1 MSAQHSGTDLRQAM
15 GIDIGRLRADV
26 EQLARFGASEEG
38 GVTRRAFSPVELEA
52 RAWLRRRAEEAGLA
66 TREDAI
72 GNVFVRLD
80 GPEGPPVWTGSHID
94 TVPNG
99 GRLDGALGVVAALEC
114 LRCLREANVELAR
127 PIEAVAFAD
136 EEGTFYGHLGSKSL
150 AHDLDLA
157 QLSAIVGPGEVRLG
171 DVLDLGANGALPAR
185 TALRPGAVHA
195 FVELHIE
202 QGPTLEAERTSIGVV
217 TQFVGVGRGHIR
229 FVGRSD
235 HAGTTPMGLRRDALR
250 GASDFVLEAPK
261 LPHAIGQPSAVVT
274 VGRIEIASG
283 AQNVVPGDVT
293 IYLDFRTQSRHT
305 LELLEQALIALG
317 RECGG
322 RHDLDAEYVAETLTD
337 PVPLTPRIPNL
348 VEAVACDLGISSMRM
363 SSGASHDAQV
373 IAGIAPAG
381 MIFVPSRDGRSHSP
395 LEDTAW
401 EDIEN
406 GANVLLEVVR
416 RLACEPSIQPANGVL
431 EIEGTRAEQGSV

>member
-1 MSAQHSGTDLRQAM
+1 M
-15 GIDIGRLRADV
+15 
-26 EQLARFGASEEG
+26 E
-38 GVTRRAFSPVELEA
+38 
-52 RAWLRRRAEEAGLA
+52 
-66 TREDAI
+66 
-72 GNVFVRLD
+72 
-80 GPEGPPVWTGSHID
+80 
-94 TVPNG
+94 
-99 GRLDGALGVVAALEC
+99 
-114 LRCLREANVELAR
+114 
-127 PIEAVAFAD
+127 
-136 EEGTFYGHLGSKSL
+136 
-150 AHDLDLA
+150 
-157 QLSAIVGPGEVRLG
+157 
-171 DVLDLGANGALPAR
+171 
-185 TALRPGAVHA
+185 
-195 FVELHIE
+195 
-202 QGPTLEAERTSIGVV
+202 
-217 TQFVGVGRGHIR
+217 
-229 FVGRSD
+229 
-235 HAGTTPMGLRRDALR
+235 LRRDALR
-250 GASDFVLEAPK
+250 GASDFVLKAPK

-337 PVPLTPRIPNL
+337 PVPLPPRIPNL

-416 RLACEPSIQPANGVL
+416 RLACEPSSQPANGVL

>member
-1 MSAQHSGTDLRQAM
+1 MSAQHPRTAARQGM
-15 GIDIGRLRADV
+15 GIDISRLRSDV
-26 EQLARFGASEEG
+26 EQLAQFGASEEG
-38 GVTRRAFSPVELEA
+38 GVTRRAFSPVEFEA

-72 GNVFVRLD
+72 GNVFMRLD

-114 LRCLREANVELAR
+114 LRCLRDSNVELVR
-127 PIEAVAFAD
+127 SIEAVAFAD

-150 AHDLDLA
+150 AHDLDLGR
-157 QLSAIVGPGEVRLG
+157 LSEIVGPDQVRLR
-171 DVLDLGANGALPAR
+171 DVLDLDADAGFASGTALP
-185 TALRPGAVHA
+185 PGAVHA

-229 FVGRSD
+229 FVGRPD
-235 HAGTTPMGLRRDALR
+235 HAGTTPMQLRRDALR
-250 GASDFVLEAPK
+250 GASDFVLEAPE
-261 LPHAIGQPSAVVT
+261 LPLAIGQPSAVVT

-293 IYLDFRTQSRHT
+293 IYLDFRTQSRRS
-305 LELLEQALIALG
+305 LELLEEALIALG
-317 RECGG
+317 HECGR

-337 PVPLTPRIPNL
+337 PVPLPPRIPNL
-348 VEAVACDLGISSMRM
+348 VEAVACELGISSMRM

-416 RLACEPSIQPANGVL
+416 RLACEPSTQPASRVL
-431 EIEGTRAEQGSV
+431 EIEGARAEKGSV